1 MAGYGSRKGR
11 LWLDTHDNV
20 GRFGVA
26 RGLRLSSLIKNID
39 SLALKRWPRVENDRL
54 QAWDAADEYLLHHL
68 CESGDLMVES
78 GRTLIVNDSHGALA
92 TALNALKPL
101 SWSDSYIAHQS
112 AVSNVADNQC
122 ENPFED
128 LPSTATPEGQ
138 IDLLLIRVPKTT
150 ALLEDQLARIRP
162 LLHANTRIIAAGM
175 IKHLQKSA
183 FACLETMIGPLTTS
197 LAKKKARLLFPVF
210 DSALTVESSPYPT
223 SYTDAD
229 IPHPMSNHANVF
241 SRERLDHGARFLLS
255 QYDQLSEA
263 SQAVDLACGNGVL
276 GLMYQ
281 KRFPT
286 SHMTY
291 IDESYSA
298 IASARTNHANWF
310 SDSEPSASFSVCNG
324 LDQTESNSVE
334 LILCNPP
341 FHQQHVVGDQVAM
354 ELFREAKRCLRQK
367 GELWIVANQHL
378 GYSGK
383 LKHLFGNC
391 RIVASNKKFAIFKV
405 VKR

>member
-1 MAGYGSRKGR
+1 M
-11 LWLDTHDNV
+11 
-20 GRFGVA
+20 
-26 RGLRLSSLIKNID
+26 SSLIRNIE
-39 SLALKRWPRVENDRL
+39 SLTLKRWPRVEKDPL

-68 CESGDLMVES
+68 QESGDWSVEP
-78 GRTLIVNDSHGALA
+78 GRTLIINDSHGALA
-92 TALNALKPL
+92 TALNALKPV
-101 SWSDSYIAHQS
+101 SWSDSYIAHQ
-112 AVSNVADNQC
+112 AAIANVADNEC
-122 ENPFED
+122 ENPFQE
-128 LPSTATPEGQ
+128 LPSTATPDGQ

-162 LLHANTRIIAAGM
+162 HLHANTRIVAAGM

-183 FACLETMIGPLTTS
+183 FACLEKMIGPLTTS

-210 DSALTVESSPYPT
+210 DSTLTVKSSPYPT
-223 SYTDAD
+223 IYTDAD

-241 SRERLDHGARFLLS
+241 SRDGLDHGARFLMS
-255 QYDQLSEA
+255 QYDQLSDV

-298 IASARTNHANWF
+298 IASTSTNHASWF
-310 SDSEPSASFSVCNG
+310 ADSKPSASFTVCNG
-324 LDQTESNSVE
+324 LDKTESDSVE

-383 LKHLFGNC
+383 LKHLYGNC
-391 RIVASNKKFAIFKV
+391 RIVAMNKKFAVFKV

>member
-1 MAGYGSRKGR
+1 MS
-11 LWLDTHDNV
+11 N
-20 GRFGVA
+20 
-26 RGLRLSSLIKNID
+26 LIKNIE
-39 SLALKRWPRVENDRL
+39 SLALKRWPRVDNDRL
-54 QAWDAADEYLLHHL
+54 QAWDAADEYLLNHL
-68 CESGDLMVES
+68 QESDGYRVEP
-78 GRTLIVNDSHGALA
+78 GRTLIINDSHGALA
-92 TALNALKPL
+92 TALNSLKPV

-112 AVSNVADNQC
+112 AAANVIDNKC
-122 ENPFED
+122 EYPFQE
-128 LPSTATPEGQ
+128 LASTDTPNGQ
-138 IDLLLIRVPKTT
+138 FDLLLIKIPKTT
-150 ALLEDQLARIRP
+150 ALLEDQLSRIRP
-162 LLHANTRIIAAGM
+162 LLHTNTRIVAAGM

-183 FACLETMIGPLTTS
+183 FACLEKMIGPLTTS

-210 DSALTVESSPYPT
+210 DSTLSVKSSPYPT
-223 SYTDAD
+223 IYTDAD
-229 IPHPMSNHANVF
+229 IPLPMSNHANVF
-241 SRERLDHGARFLLS
+241 SRDSLDHGARFLMS
-255 QYDQLSEA
+255 QYNQLSEA
-263 SQAVDLACGNGVL
+263 TQAVDLACGNGVL

-298 IASARTNHANWF
+298 IASASMNHATWF
-310 SDSEPSASFSVCNG
+310 SDPKPSASFRVGNG
-324 LDQTESNSVE
+324 LDKTESDSVE

-354 ELFREAKRCLRQK
+354 ELFREAKCCLRQK

-383 LKHLFGNC
+383 LKHLYGNC
-391 RIVASNKKFAIFKV
+391 RIVATNKKFAVFKV